1 MPAQRAAAAFSPRLI
16 AILAGAALALLGVGA
31 GPGCSSSPKPTA
43 FEARPIVVRNVPEIF
58 RNTIGAEATI
68 AGIQPVLVSGYGFVV
83 GLRGTGG
90 EPLPERVAATMERQ
104 LGLNGVSRANPMQG
118 LPPMS
123 PRELLRH
130 PDTAV
135 VVVQAAIPPGAPVGS
150 RFDVAVEALNA
161 SSLEGGRLWTTEL
174 RVGPP
179 APFGGHAT
187 KRLGTANG
195 DIFQN
200 PFREPGSTDVIS
212 ARVMDGGLVTQP
224 FELIVQLDAP
234 SHSRARQIASAINSR
249 FPADQEGQV
258 ARGLN
263 DAAVALRVPA
273 EWADRPDAFLEIV
286 NHTPIDWQY
295 RKEYAR
301 RCVQAMKDDPTL
313 ARDLSWCLVAC
324 NEVEFLRELYDSP
337 DIAVLLS
344 ALSAGAELAD
354 PLAAE
359 PLRDLGTR
367 GPLGVRAEA
376 VRLLGYVP
384 AGVSVDLFLRE
395 QAASPDFVV
404 RAAAYEALA
413 RRAEALQMS
422 GRLASARSGAQH
434 SRPSTLQVRE
444 EARVFLPGSG
454 LQGIARRPVMG
465 QLGAEPV
472 LILDWAP
479 FGSPLVYVTLH
490 GQPKVVL
497 FGEKVSLRAPLTL
510 TTWND
515 RLMIVS
521 EPGSEEFRLYFR
533 HPQSG
538 HATAW
543 SFGGDVAELIAFLA
557 RHPVDGEDRPGLA
570 LSYSEV
576 VNLLAELH
584 KAEALGADFTTERD
598 RLAGQI
604 LAATQA
610 TQADQRPETPDD
622 VPEAPLLPG
631 QTPEGFK
638 PEVVPLT
645 QTEPEQP
652 R

>member
-1 MPAQRAAAAFSPRLI
+1 
-16 AILAGAALALLGVGA
+16 LA
-31 GPGCSSSPKPTA
+31 
-43 FEARPIVVRNVPEIF
+43 
-58 RNTIGAEATI
+58 
-68 AGIQPVLVSGYGFVV
+68 
-83 GLRGTGG
+83 
-90 EPLPERVAATMERQ
+90 
-104 LGLNGVSRANPMQG
+104 
-118 LPPMS
+118 
-123 PRELLRH
+123 
-130 PDTAV
+130 TAV
-135 VVVQAAIPPGAPVGS
+135 
-150 RFDVAVEALNA
+150 
-161 SSLEGGRLWTTEL
+161 
-174 RVGPP
+174 
-179 APFGGHAT
+179 
-187 KRLGTANG
+187 G

-212 ARVMDGGLVTQP
+212 ARVMDGGLVTEP

-234 SHSRARQIASAINSR
+234 SHARARQIASAINSR
-249 FPADQEGQV
+249 FPADQQGQV
-258 ARGLN
+258 ARGVS

-301 RCVQAMKDDPTL
+301 RCVEAMRDDPTL

-324 NEVEFLRELYDSP
+324 NEVEFIRELYDSA
-337 DIAVLLS
+337 DIAVLLA
-344 ALSAGAELAD
+344 ALQAGAELAD
-354 PLAAE
+354 PLAGE

-376 VRLLGYVP
+376 IRLLGFVP
-384 AGVSVDLFLRE
+384 GGATVDLFLRE
-395 QAASPDFVV
+395 QAASADFVV
-404 RAAAYEALA
+404 RAAAYESLA
-413 RRAEALQMS
+413 RRAELMQMS
-422 GRLASARSGAQH
+422 GRLAAAGNGVRH
-434 SRPSTLQVRE
+434 SLPSTLQLRE

-472 LILDWAP
+472 LTLDWAP
-479 FGSPLVYVTLH
+479 FGSPLVYVTMH

-497 FGEKVSLRAPLTL
+497 FGEDVSLKAPLTL
-510 TTWND
+510 TTWNN
-515 RLMIVS
+515 RLMIIS
-521 EPGSEEFRLYFR
+521 EPNTNEFRLYFQ
-533 HPQSG
+533 HPGSG
-538 HATAW
+538 RATAW
-543 SFGGDVAELIAFLA
+543 SFNGDVSELIAFLA

-584 KAEALGADFTTERD
+584 KAGALGADFTTERD

-631 QTPEGFK
+631 QRPDGFK
-638 PEVVPLT
+638 PEVVPLN
-645 QTEPEQP
+645 QPEPEQP